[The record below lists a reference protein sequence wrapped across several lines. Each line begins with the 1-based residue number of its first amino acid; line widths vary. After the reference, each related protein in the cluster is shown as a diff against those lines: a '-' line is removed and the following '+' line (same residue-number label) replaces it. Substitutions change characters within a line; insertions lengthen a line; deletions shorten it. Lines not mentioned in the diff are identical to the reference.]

1 MTAFN
6 DALDLKT
13 AVFDQVGNRTISDV
27 WPRLVQMAE
36 TQLNQRL
43 RTLWQ
48 VTDDTLTFA
57 NGEANLPADFLEILH
72 VYGPCGYQMRAGMRV
87 DQQRPGMSHSTYSI
101 GAGKMFIRGFSGDKE
116 IQYYAALPTISNSLS
131 ATNWLLEQFGDVYL
145 YAVAL
150 QAAKF
155 LRDVEMATAT
165 DQLYAAALNAVR
177 VQDER
182 ARWSNGV
189 VRVQG
194 MTP

>member
-36 TQLNQRL
+36 VQLNQRL

-48 VTDDTLTFA
+48 VTSDTLTFTD
-57 NGEANLPADFLEILH
+57 GEAALPADFLEMLH
-72 VYGPCGYQMRAGMRV
+72 VYGPCGYQMRAGMLV
-87 DQQRPGMSHSTYSI
+87 DQQRPGMSHTTYSI
-101 GAGKMFIRGFSGDKE
+101 GAGKLLVRGFTGDKE

-145 YAVAL
+145 YAVSL

-182 ARWSNGV
+182 ARWSNSV